1 MKKIFLVIL
10 GSFILLS
17 TVTFG
22 CPDKKL
28 HNTVTEYLG
37 LSKAVHVEGKRMFI
51 ASDALAREAMD
62 SSEGDVKEAEKIV
75 KAILNHLYAYS
86 KSHDLEIIVLN
97 EIKGWNKKKGAST
110 TSSFLLSI
118 FKTSWGRDFLLC
130 IFTIILIFLFY
141 FLINKKSTNG

>member
-1 MKKIFLVIL
+1 MKKIFLAIL

-51 ASDALAREAMD
+51 SSDALAREAMD

-86 KSHDLEIIVLN
+86 KSHDLEIIALN
-97 EIKGWNKKKGAST
+97 EIKGWNK
-110 TSSFLLSI
+110 
-118 FKTSWGRDFLLC
+118 
-130 IFTIILIFLFY
+130 
-141 FLINKKSTNG
+141 